1 MQAYIFISLMQK
13 VKEQVQILLSTT
25 SRLATQTC
33 SLIHRHLFIYLFI
46 FIVTKVQVN
55 NAVIMK

>member
-1 MQAYIFISLMQK
+1 MKAYIFISLMHK
-13 VKEQVQILLSTT
+13 VKEQVKFYHLQLPGDWWRNPA
-25 SRLATQTC
+25 RL
-33 SLIHRHLFIYLFI
+33 HRYLFIYLFI